1 MASRPG
7 AWPAKKTA
15 ATGSKDLP
23 ATHAWPAPS
32 RARAKGYDFLV
43 VGAGIAGAVAARLL
57 FEAGYRVRVVARGVG
72 ASHAPAAI
80 VNPVR
85 AKRGK
90 PVPEAA
96 EALEAATRLY
106 RRYAPL
112 HFRLVHLVEQTAV
125 PRWQAALWES
135 GLPHRWEKN
144 ALLLPTAFWL
154 RPRRLLAGLLAGLPR
169 ERARVVL
176 LEREGVWLEDGRF
189 LPGPVIWAGGAEGAG
204 VLPGGRL
211 TAGSLLRVAEPG
223 DGRIQ
228 GVFHAGG
235 VIGGTYRPL
244 GRYAEPTLTAGELA
258 ELKERA
264 TRLLGRPPTVLGA
277 WSGVRF
283 WRPMPL
289 AELPGGFLFSGFGS
303 TGFLRAPLLGQRL
316 LARL

>member
-1 MASRPG
+1 M
-7 AWPAKKTA
+7 
-15 ATGSKDLP
+15 
-23 ATHAWPAPS
+23 
-32 RARAKGYDFLV
+32 V

-57 FEAGYRVRVVARGVG
+57 FEAGYRVRVVARGAG

-106 RRYAPL
+106 RRFVPL
-112 HFRLVHLVEQTAV
+112 AYGLVHLVEEAAV
-125 PRWQAALWES
+125 PRWQAGLLES

-144 ALLLPTAFWL
+144 ALFLPTAFWL
-154 RPRRLLAGLLAGLPR
+154 RPRRLLAGLLSGIPR
-169 ERARVVL
+169 ERARVVF
-176 LEREGVWLEDGRF
+176 LEREGIWLEDGRF

-204 VLPGGRL
+204 VLPGGSL

-223 DGRIQ
+223 DGRIR

-244 GRYAEPTLTAGELA
+244 ERYAEPTLTAGELS
-258 ELKERA
+258 ELRERA
-264 TRLLGRPPTVLGA
+264 ARLLGRPPTVLGA

-283 WRPMPL
+283 RRPEPL
-289 AELPGGFLFSGFGS
+289 AELPGGLLFSGFGS
-303 TGFLRAPLLGQRL
+303 TGFLLAPLWGRRL